1 MKNQKLSFSINTY
14 NQAKNVIKELTKF
27 KVIPILHI
35 KNYTI
40 KRFGI
45 DWLISLKEL
54 LENDFPSSSF
64 KFFVDSKF
72 DYSLSINLANNSI
85 DFIQLRSNQNIL
97 NKIKQICNKNRVL
110 LNPSFRI
117 VDLTNI
123 KNVNKKISKIYLE
136 R

>member
-1 MKNQKLSFSINTY
+1 MKNKQLSFSINTY
-14 NQAKNVIKELTKF
+14 NQAKNVIKELRKF

-45 DWLISLKEL
+45 DWLISLKDL
-54 LENDFPSSSF
+54 LENDFPSKSF

-85 DFIQLRSNQNIL
+85 DFIKLRSNQNIL
-97 NKIKQICNKNRVL
+97 KKIRQICKKNRVL

-117 VDLTNI
+117 IDLTNI
-123 KNVNKKISKIYLE
+123 KNINKKLSKIYFE
-136 R
+136 V

>member
-110 LNPSFRI
+110 LNPSFNI
-117 VDLTNI
+117 VDCRKI
-123 KNVNKKISKIYLE
+123 KNINLKIKKIYSRK
-136 R
+136 

>member
-1 MKNQKLSFSINTY
+1 VKNQKLSFSINTY

-123 KNVNKKISKIYLE
+123 KNVNKKLSKIYLE

>member
-123 KNVNKKISKIYLE
+123 KNVNKKLSKIYLE